1 MPTPNTDSKG
11 NPKFCC
17 FKSTKCNSEQVVGR
31 KKGTKMKKSAAEMRE
46 SESMAAQDVIAGE
59 VRFEENFSKMLREA
73 EKRESIRLSKI
84 SLKAKKDNRAV
95 LSQLIPAVLKRREDA
110 TMMLEDKIAT
120 EIRFEEDFARMLADA
135 EMKDSQKRER
145 MKNKIVYKRS
155 ADDSDPFQL

>member
-31 KKGTKMKKSAAEMRE
+31 KKGTKVKRSEAQIRE
-46 SESMAAQDVIAGE
+46 SESMGAEDVLAGE
-59 VRFEENFSKMLREA
+59 MRFEENFSKMLREA

-84 SLKAKKDNRAV
+84 SLKAKRDNRAV

-110 TMMLEDKIAT
+110 SMMLEDKIAT
-120 EIRFEEDFARMLADA
+120 EIRFEEDFARMLAEA
-135 EMKDSQKRER
+135 ETKDSQKRER
-145 MKNKIVYKRS
+145 MKNKIVYKRTS
-155 ADDSDPFQL
+155 DESDPFEL